1 VPSTP
6 PAAPAA
12 GLEQRLADAIAR
24 RISPPRYNLW
34 FRDHTRFVP
43 VGGGVVIGV
52 PNLYF
57 HDWLQKTFGADVR
70 AAAAEVFGP
79 GAVVKFAVD
88 AELFQAQQAGDEE
101 APAPRE
107 TRNDAKKAAPSAVTG
122 RGKKDDQQPPPEPKA
137 KSRASRMAPRTPNK
151 RRWRSLADFVVGPCN
166 RVAHASAQS
175 VVEEP
180 GAGAN
185 PLVLYGPT
193 GTGKTHLL
201 EGIYAGLRKRHTEQ
215 RVVFVSAEDFMNR
228 FVAAMHQG
236 KQQSFRRQFRECHA
250 LLVDDLSFL
259 AGKKATQVEFLHT
272 FDALVADDCQVV
284 VTCDC
289 HPRLAEDLM
298 PELADRLLGG
308 AVWGVLPPD
317 PETRLALLKAKA
329 AGAGPAIPTDVL
341 QHLAS
346 NLRGNVRELEGA
358 VHSLRHYARVT
369 GQPVT
374 KDLARE
380 ALGELLRHAIRVVHV
395 ADVETAVV
403 SALKLPANT
412 LRSKSKAWAV
422 SHARMLAIYLSR
434 KHTSATYGEISAYFG
449 NKTHSTA
456 VAAEK
461 KVRGWLSTNEAVRAG
476 DRAWKARDLLDK
488 VERELQR

>member
-1 VPSTP
+1 MPSPP
-6 PAAPAA
+6 PAAPAV
-12 GLEQRLADAIAR
+12 GFEHRLAAAIAR
-24 RISPPRYNLW
+24 RISEPRYNLW

-43 VGGGVVIGV
+43 VGDGVIVGV

-57 HDWLQKTFGADVR
+57 QDWLQKTFGADVR
-70 AAAAEVFGP
+70 AAATEVLGSK
-79 GAVVKFAVD
+79 ATVRFAID
-88 AELFQAQQAGDEE
+88 ADLFQAKEE
-101 APAPRE
+101 PEAKAVEVTEVPTEDVPGAKRKGPTKSPTAPEKVQVRRNKP
-107 TRNDAKKAAPSAVTG
+107 TRK
-122 RGKKDDQQPPPEPKA
+122 
-137 KSRASRMAPRTPNK
+137 
-151 RRWRSLADFVVGPCN
+151 WRSLSDFVVGQSN
-166 RVAHASAQS
+166 RVAHASALS

-201 EGIYAGLRKRHTEQ
+201 EGIYLGLRKRHADM

-228 FVAAMHQG
+228 FLAAVHQG
-236 KQQSFRRQFRECHA
+236 KQGFFRRQFRECHA
-250 LLVDDLSFL
+250 LLVDDLTFL
-259 AGKKATQVEFLHT
+259 AGKKATQIEFLHT

-289 HPRLAEDLM
+289 HPRMTDDLM
-298 PELADRLLGG
+298 PELIDRLLGG
-308 AVWGVLPPD
+308 AAWGVLPPD
-317 PETRLALLKAKA
+317 ADTRLALLKAKA
-329 AGAGPAIPTDVL
+329 SGAGPAIPADVL
-341 QHLAS
+341 QFLGN

-358 VHSLRHYARVT
+358 IHSLRHFARVT

-374 KDLARE
+374 KELARE
-380 ALGELLRHAIRVVHV
+380 ALGELLRHAVRVVRV
-395 ADVETAVV
+395 ADVEAAVI
-403 SALKLPANT
+403 SALKLPAAA

-422 SHARMLAIYLSR
+422 SHARMLAIYLAR
-434 KHTSATYGEISAYFG
+434 KHTSATYGEISTHFG

-461 KVRGWLSTNEAVRAG
+461 KVRGWLASNEAVRAG

-488 VERELQR
+488 VERELHR

>member
-1 VPSTP
+1 MPSP
-6 PAAPAA
+6 APAAPAA
-12 GLEQRLADAIAR
+12 GFEHRLADAIAR
-24 RISPPRYNLW
+24 RISEPRYNLW

-43 VGGGVVIGV
+43 VGDGVVVGV

-70 AAAAEVFGP
+70 AAAAEVLG
-79 GAVVKFAVD
+79 GKSTVRFAID
-88 AELFQAQQAGDEE
+88 ADLFQAKDEPE
-101 APAPRE
+101 TKSSVEVTEVPLDEVPVPKRKAAAPAKPQ
-107 TRNDAKKAAPSAVTG
+107 AAPEKPSL
-122 RGKKDDQQPPPEPKA
+122 RK
-137 KSRASRMAPRTPNK
+137 NK
-151 RRWRSLADFVVGPCN
+151 PTRKWRSLSDFVVGQSN

-201 EGIYAGLRKRHTEQ
+201 EGIYLGLRKRHPDM

-228 FVAAMHQG
+228 FLAAVHQG
-236 KQQSFRRQFRECHA
+236 KQGAFRRQFRECHA
-250 LLVDDLSFL
+250 LLVDDLTFL
-259 AGKKATQVEFLHT
+259 VGKKATQVEFLHT
-272 FDALVADDCQVV
+272 FDALVADGCQVV
-284 VTCDC
+284 VTADC
-289 HPRLAEDLM
+289 HPRLSEDLM
-298 PELADRLLGG
+298 PELVDRLLGG

-329 AGAGPAIPTDVL
+329 AGSGPAIPTDVL
-341 QHLAS
+341 QFLGN

-369 GQPVT
+369 GQPVS
-374 KDLARE
+374 KELARE
-380 ALGELLRHAIRVVHV
+380 ALGELLRHAVRVVRV
-395 ADVETAVV
+395 ADVEAAVV
-403 SALKLPANT
+403 SALKLPGTA

-422 SHARMLAIYLSR
+422 SHARMLAIYLAR
-434 KHTSATYGEISAYFG
+434 KHTAATYGEISAYFG

-461 KVRGWLSTNEAVRAG
+461 KVRGWLATNEAVRAG

>member
-1 VPSTP
+1 VPPPP

-12 GLEQRLADAIAR
+12 GLEHRLAAAIAR
-24 RISPPRYNLW
+24 RISEPRYNLW
-34 FRDHTRFVP
+34 FRDHTRIVP
-43 VGGGVVIGV
+43 VGDGVVVGV

-70 AAAAEVFGP
+70 AAAAEVLG
-79 GAVVKFAVD
+79 GKATVRFAID
-88 AELFQAQQAGDEE
+88 ADLFRAAGEPEAQATDVATVPED
-101 APAPRE
+101 APA
-107 TRNDAKKAAPSAVTG
+107 AKRKAAP
-122 RGKKDDQQPPPEPKA
+122 A
-137 KSRASRMAPRTPNK
+137 KPQTAIEKRKTKPT
-151 RRWRSLADFVVGPCN
+151 RRWRSLADFVVGQCN

-201 EGIYAGLRKRHTEQ
+201 EGVYAGLRKRHPDQ

-236 KQQSFRRQFRECHA
+236 KQGSFRRQFRECHA
-250 LLVDDLSFL
+250 LLVDDLTFL

-272 FDALVADDCQVV
+272 FDALVADGCQVV
-284 VTCDC
+284 VTGDC
-289 HPRLAEDLM
+289 HPRLCEDLM
-298 PELADRLLGG
+298 PELTDRLLGG

-329 AGAGPAIPTDVL
+329 AGPGPAIPVDVL
-341 QHLAS
+341 QFLAN

-369 GQPVT
+369 GQPVSRE
-374 KDLARE
+374 LARD
-380 ALGELLRHAIRVVHV
+380 ALGELLRHAVRVVRV
-395 ADVETAVV
+395 ADVEAAVI
-403 SALKLPANT
+403 SALKLPAGA

-422 SHARMLAIYLSR
+422 SHARMLAIYLAR
-434 KHTSATYGEISAYFG
+434 KHTAATYGEISAFFG

-461 KVRGWLSTNEAVRAG
+461 KVRGWLATNEAVRAG
-476 DRAWKARDLLDK
+476 DRAWKAKDLLDK